1 MIQAMEEAMTLN
13 FAEIGGV
20 YLIDD
25 MRLPQ
30 KTEKRLEALGMTHGT
45 KIQVINTKDRGTMIV
60 KVRGTR
66 FAIGRDISANIDV
79 TEVKQA

>member
-1 MIQAMEEAMTLN
+1 MTLN
-13 FAEIGGV
+13 LAVIGGV
-20 YLIDD
+20 YLIED
-25 MRLPQ
+25 MKLPQ

-66 FAIGRDISANIDV
+66 FAIGRDISGNIEV
-79 TEVKQA
+79 TEVKEA

>member
-1 MIQAMEEAMTLN
+1 MIHTMEEAMTLN
-13 FAEIGGV
+13 FAEIGGT
-20 YLIDD
+20 YIIDD

-79 TEVKQA
+79 TEVKQV

>member
-1 MIQAMEEAMTLN
+1 MEEYMTLN
-13 FAEIGGV
+13 LAVIGGV
-20 YLIDD
+20 YLIED

-79 TEVKQA
+79 TEVK

>member
-1 MIQAMEEAMTLN
+1 MTLN
-13 FAEIGGV
+13 LAIIGGV
-20 YLIDD
+20 YLIED

-79 TEVKQA
+79 TEVK

>member
-1 MIQAMEEAMTLN
+1 MTLN
-13 FAEIGGV
+13 LAVIGGV
-20 YLIDD
+20 YLIED
-25 MRLPQ
+25 MKLPQ

-45 KIQVINTKDRGTMIV
+45 KIQVINTKYRGTMIV

-79 TEVKQA
+79 TEVK

>member
-1 MIQAMEEAMTLN
+1 MTLN

-20 YLIDD
+20 YIIDD

-79 TEVKQA
+79 TEVKQV

>member
-1 MIQAMEEAMTLN
+1 MEEYMTLN
-13 FAEIGGV
+13 LAVIGGV
-20 YLIDD
+20 YLIED

-66 FAIGRDISANIDV
+66 FAIGRDISSNIDV
-79 TEVKQA
+79 TEVK

>member
-1 MIQAMEEAMTLN
+1 MEEYMTLN
-13 FAEIGGV
+13 LAVIGGV
-20 YLIDD
+20 YLIED
-25 MRLPQ
+25 MKLPQ

-79 TEVKQA
+79 TEVK

>member
-1 MIQAMEEAMTLN
+1 MIQAMEETMTLN

-20 YLIDD
+20 YIIDD

-79 TEVKQA
+79 TEVKQV